1 MGKADILTNISGE
14 ISSKLAIWKT
24 KKEMVG

>member
-1 MGKADILTNISGE
+1 MGKAEILTNIGGE
-14 ISSKLAIWKT
+14 ISSKPAIWKT